1 MLLFC
6 NIYIGSGFMKNRKSK
21 KFICISFIISFV
33 GTINLFLNR
42 KENKNIKKFE
52 INENNSDIRLKKEEA

>member
-1 MLLFC
+1 
-6 NIYIGSGFMKNRKSK
+6 MKNRKSK

-52 INENNSDIRLKKEEA
+52 INENNSDIKLKKEEA